1 MILQVID
8 EFATY
13 SDTIEIFKKSLYQIG
28 PGRHYRGDIVVSFY
42 DTKEIKEYFG
52 MVTRNENVYFER
64 WKICVVL
71 LDVTSA
77 TSNIPQRRNS
87 TGTVQQSQVNAYS
100 TGTISDLSEAEMS
113 GAYYAG
119 YDQVA
124 KTMTTIIEVR
134 FYRV

>member
-1 MILQVID
+1 
-8 EFATY
+8 
-13 SDTIEIFKKSLYQIG
+13 
-28 PGRHYRGDIVVSFY
+28 
-42 DTKEIKEYFG
+42 

-71 LDVTSA
+71 LDVTSGP
-77 TSNIPQRRNS
+77 TNVPQRRNS
-87 TGTVQQSQVNAYS
+87 TGMTTAQQNPVNAYS

-124 KTMTTIIEVR
+124 KTMTTIIEVGLWVISNCL
-134 FYRV
+134 FE